1 MSRASVLA
9 VGILA
14 LAVTTPVSA
23 IAAPKPPP
31 GGGSTAPA
39 QVFAPNPVAD
49 LGIQT
54 LTDQKDA
61 DYFSADPA
69 LARAYHRVTLTDLD
83 RSGTLT
89 GTYAKVISETGKAA
103 LDAGSGFVYT
113 RDEDEFEQTMAY
125 YWVTQAQRYIQ
136 SLGFGSTLPAVNKRQ
151 QLLRI
156 NQFGGDN
163 SFYREGTGKLTITF
177 GKGGV
182 DDAEDAE
189 VIVHEYGHSVQDN
202 QVPGFGST
210 PDAGAIGE
218 AFGDYLAV
226 TVSEHFA
233 PTPDEPCVAD
243 WDSTSYTSTVPHCLR
258 RVDGNKHY
266 PKDLV
271 GEVHADGEIWSRA
284 LWDIHKALGAKL
296 ADTIIIRAQF
306 RFTPDISMPDAARA
320 TIATAGLYGTS
331 AQKAVQA
338 AFAARGLA

>member
-1 MSRASVLA
+1 MRRAPVAAIVASLSLIVLA
-9 VGILA
+9 VTA
-14 LAVTTPVSA
+14 ASA
-23 IAAPKPPP
+23 SAA
-31 GGGSTAPA
+31 STAPG

-69 LARAYHRVTLTDLD
+69 LRKAYHRVTLTDLD
-83 RSGTLT
+83 GSGTLS

-103 LDAGSGFVYT
+103 AGTSFIYT
-113 RDEDEFEQTMAY
+113 RDQDQFEQTMGY
-125 YWVTQAQRYIQ
+125 YWITRAQLYIQ
-136 SLGFGSTLPAVNKRQ
+136 SLGFGSTLPPVNKRQ

-163 SFYREGTGKLTITF
+163 SFYREGTGKLTITL

-210 PDAGAIGE
+210 LEAGAIGE

-226 TVSEHFA
+226 TVSAHEA
-233 PTPDEPCVAD
+233 PTADEPCVAD
-243 WDSTSYTSTVPHCLR
+243 WDSTSYTSSIPHCLR

-266 PKDLV
+266 PEDLV

-284 LWDIHKALGAKL
+284 LWDIRTALGPEL
-296 ADTIIIRAQF
+296 ADTIIIGAQF
-306 RFTPDISMPDAARA
+306 SFTPDISMPAAAAA
-320 TIATAGLYGTS
+320 TIATGGLYS
-331 AQKAVQA
+331 VPAQRAVRA

>member
-1 MSRASVLA
+1 MSRTSSIVLA
-9 VGILA
+9 VLVLA
-14 LAVTTPVSA
+14 LVGPSAA
-23 IAAPKPPP
+23 IAAPESPP
-31 GGGSTAPA
+31 GGSTAAA
-39 QVFAPNPVAD
+39 QVFSPNPVAD

-61 DYFSADPA
+61 DFFSADPV

-83 RSGTLT
+83 GSGTLS
-89 GTYAKVISETGKAA
+89 GAYAKVISETGKAA
-103 LDAGSGFVYT
+103 TDTGAGFVYT
-113 RDEDEFEQTMAY
+113 RDQDQFEQTMGY

-156 NQFGGDN
+156 DQFGGDN
-163 SFYREGTGKLTITF
+163 SFFREGTGKLTITL

-202 QVPGFGST
+202 QVPGFGSGS
-210 PDAGAIGE
+210 DSGAIGE

-233 PTPDEPCVAD
+233 PTADEPCVAD

-258 RVDGNKHY
+258 RVDGSKHY
-266 PKDLV
+266 PEDLV

-284 LWDIHKALGAKL
+284 LWDLHKALGAKL

-306 RFTPDISMPDAARA
+306 RFTPDISMPAAAEA
-320 TIATAGLYGTS
+320 TIETAALYG
-331 AQKAVQA
+331 AAAKRAAQA

>member
-1 MSRASVLA
+1 MRTRSSVLSIAAALVLVAAAPA
-9 VGILA
+9 V
-14 LAVTTPVSA
+14 
-23 IAAPKPPP
+23 AAPKAA
-31 GGGSTAPA
+31 GGTTAPG

-61 DYFSADPA
+61 DYFSADPL
-69 LARAYHRVTLTDLD
+69 LARAYHRVTLPDLD
-83 RSGTLT
+83 GTGTLS
-89 GTYAKVISETGKAA
+89 GAYAKVISSTGKAA
-103 LDAGSGFVYT
+103 TDTGNGFIYT
-113 RDEDEFEQTMAY
+113 RDQDQFEQTMGY
-125 YWVTQAQRYIQ
+125 YWITQAQRYIQ
-136 SLGFGSTLPAVNKRQ
+136 SLGFGSTLPAVNKRE

-156 NQFGGDN
+156 DQFGGDN
-163 SFYREGTGKLTITF
+163 SFYSEGTGKLTITL

-202 QVPGFGST
+202 QVPGFGTT

-233 PTPDEPCVAD
+233 PTADEPCVAD
-243 WDSTSYTSTVPHCLR
+243 WDSTSYTSTTPHCLR

-266 PKDLV
+266 PQDLV

-284 LWDIHKALGAKL
+284 LWDIHQALGAKL

-306 RFTPDISMPDAARA
+306 LFTPDISMPDAARA
-320 TIATAGLYGTS
+320 NIRTAAKYGT
-331 AQKAVQA
+331 KAERAVRA
-338 AFAARGLA
+338 AFAARGLP

>member
-1 MSRASVLA
+1 MRRFAIGCVA
-9 VGILA
+9 VA
-14 LAVTTPVSA
+14 ACA
-23 IAAPKPPP
+23 AAAAPA
-31 GGGSTAPA
+31 SARTAPG

-61 DYFSADPA
+61 DYFSADPM
-69 LARAYHRVTLTDLD
+69 LRRAYHRVTLTNLD
-83 RSGTLT
+83 SSGSLT
-89 GTYAKVISETGKAA
+89 GDWAKVVSETGKPAR
-103 LDAGSGFVYT
+103 DTGSGYIYT
-113 RDEDEFEQTMAY
+113 RDQDQFEQTMAY
-125 YWVTQAQRYIQ
+125 YWVTQAQKYVQ

-151 QLLRI
+151 QLLRV

-163 SFYREGTGKLTITF
+163 SFFREGTGKLTITL

-202 QVPGFGST
+202 QVTGFGTTLES
-210 PDAGAIGE
+210 GAIGE

-226 TVSEHFA
+226 TVSAINA
-233 PTPDEPCVAD
+233 PTADEACVAD
-243 WDSTSYTSTVPHCLR
+243 WDSTSYTLDVPHCLR
-258 RVDGNKHY
+258 RVDTNKHY
-266 PKDLV
+266 PESLV

-284 LWDIHKALGAKL
+284 LWDMRNALGPKL

-306 RFTPDISMPDAARA
+306 GFTRDIGMRDAAA
-320 TIATAGLYGTS
+320 QTIRTARLYGATAES
-331 AQKAVQA
+331 ATRA

>member
-1 MSRASVLA
+1 MRRAPVLA
-9 VGILA
+9 IAAALA
-14 LAVTTPVSA
+14 LAVLAP
-23 IAAPKPPP
+23 AAPAA
-31 GGGSTAPA
+31 STAPA

-61 DYFSADPA
+61 DYFSADPV
-69 LARAYHRVTLTDLD
+69 LKKAYHRVTLTNLD
-83 RSGTLT
+83 GSGTLT
-89 GTYAKVISETGKAA
+89 GAYAKVLSETGKAA
-103 LDAGSGFVYT
+103 TGTSFIYT
-113 RDEDEFEQTMAY
+113 RDQDQFEQTMGY
-125 YWVTQAQRYIQ
+125 YWVTRAQLYIQ

-202 QVPGFGST
+202 QVPGFGSSR
-210 PDAGAIGE
+210 DSGAIGE

-226 TVSEHFA
+226 TVSAHEA
-233 PTPDEPCVAD
+233 PTADEPCVAD
-243 WDSTSYTSTVPHCLR
+243 WDSTSYTASIPHCLR
-258 RVDGNKHY
+258 RVDGSKHY
-266 PKDLV
+266 PEDLV
-271 GEVHADGEIWSRA
+271 NEVHADGEIWSRA
-284 LWDIHKALGAKL
+284 LWDIRTALGPKL

-306 RFTPDISMPDAARA
+306 DFTPDITMPAAAAA
-320 TIATAGLYGTS
+320 TIKTAGRYGMA
-331 AQKAVQA
+331 AQQAVRA